1 MLPSYIIVKAIED
14 RYVLL
19 TLPVVEE
26 YIEAI
31 VVDNSKYLFS
41 VAEWRSDGIEGQPEN
56 HMFKRI
62 SSRSAPKIY
71 NSILVKTSNYIIVPW
86 HQPIHIYT
94 MKHSG
99 VILPSSYFKVFKGDD
114 INEKWHF
121 RKPLPLPL
129 PLPLPQSQ
137 KIPSHIVRGFVE
149 SAINKKEVCPISLD
163 ALVMG
168 HVAMTTC
175 GHLFEKEAL
184 TNVINTMCPTCPTC
198 RAVIKKNDIV
208 LI

>member
-1 MLPSYIIVKAIED
+1 MLPSYIILKANED
-14 RYVLL
+14 RHVLL
-19 TLPVVEE
+19 TLSVVED

-56 HMFKRI
+56 CMFKRI
-62 SSRSAPKIY
+62 SSRTAPKIY
-71 NSILVKTSNYIIVPW
+71 RSILVKTSSYIIVPW
-86 HQPIHIYT
+86 HEPIYIYT
-94 MKHSG
+94 MTHSG
-99 VILPSSYFKVFKGDD
+99 VILPSSYFKVFKGGD

-129 PLPLPQSQ
+129 HLPKQT

-184 TNVINTMCPTCPTC
+184 MNAINTSCPTCPTC
-198 RAVIKKNDIV
+198 RAVIKEYDIV